1 VEMRVV
7 LREVLKRVRLSAPS
21 ARPERPRVL
30 HVTVVPARGARAVV
44 AERLPAAEPQAV
56 AAALA

>member
-1 VEMRVV
+1 M

-30 HVTVVPARGARAVV
+30 HVTVVPARDARAVV
-44 AERLPAAEPQAV
+44 TERMPAAAPAESA